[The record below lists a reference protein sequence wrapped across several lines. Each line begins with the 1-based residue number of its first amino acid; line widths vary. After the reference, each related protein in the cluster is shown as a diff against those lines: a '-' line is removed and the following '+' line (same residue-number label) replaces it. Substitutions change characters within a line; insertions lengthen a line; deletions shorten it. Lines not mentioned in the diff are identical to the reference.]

1 MSIDA
6 SSTFKRTA
14 DDVSSDSDVGVL
26 DEESV
31 DRPQSVVRSLDE
43 PPTEEMNQ
51 KLSITVGEK
60 MPSSEEESD
69 MPNPRGGRRKSPYV
83 LLLLLLL
90 FFPTLRNPD
99 ASCEFPHV
107 ALLHTVRATL
117 TQPPPSLRFAVVA
130 FPRNSILVGGYLPI
144 SLKSRPMR

>member
-60 MPSSEEESD
+60 MPSSEEEYD
-69 MPNPRGGRRKSPYV
+69 MPNPRGRRKSPYV

-90 FFPTLRNPD
+90 LLFSPTLRNPD

-107 ALLHTVRATL
+107 A
-117 TQPPPSLRFAVVA
+117 SLGFRV
-130 FPRNSILVGGYLPI
+130 
-144 SLKSRPMR
+144 